1 MADDDEVTGPT
12 GPLRLTYSELA
23 ERLGVSPEA
32 ARIRARRRGW
42 PVGIGNDGKAVVTVW
57 LSDLD
62 DVSGRATTV
71 RPPDDHPAVS
81 GPEGGQ
87 VSGRM
92 VELSA
97 LLEAQ
102 ERIIQAEGRAA
113 AAEAVVV
120 ELRAALEHERALG
133 AEARAELRELRRPWW
148 TRWLS
153 GRTTG

>member
-1 MADDDEVTGPT
+1 MADDAEVTTQT
-12 GPLRLTYSELA
+12 GPLRLTYNELA
-23 ERLGVSPEA
+23 DRLGVSPEA

-57 LSDLD
+57 PSDLD
-62 DVSGRATTV
+62 DVSSRTTTV
-71 RPPDDHPAVS
+71 RPPNDHPTVS
-81 GPEGGQ
+81 GQEGGQ
-87 VSGRM
+87 VSGQI
-92 VELSA
+92 VELST

-102 ERIIQAEGRAA
+102 ERVIQAEGRAA
-113 AAEAVVV
+113 AAEAIVT
-120 ELRAALEHERALG
+120 ELRAALEHERVLG